1 MLLAIILI
9 LAGLALIIFG
19 ARMFFG
25 ILFLTAGI
33 YLIVTFF
40 RIKLRAEDRQRR
52 DLSFLRE
59 QLKGK
64 INEEDLEWLENF
76 FTAPIGRK
84 LIIWIRETRE
94 KVNIRV
100 SIPISLILLTK
111 PFLNSLLPLFIK
123 YLCKKTNFSLSESN
137 AKMIL
142 TLLNTYLDELFTYKG
157 DFIRIE
163 TEDAVVK
170 IGVV

>member
-9 LAGLALIIFG
+9 LSGLALIVFG

-25 ILFLTAGI
+25 ILFLAAGI
-33 YLIVTFF
+33 YLIVSFF
-40 RIKLRAEDRQRR
+40 RIKLRAEDRQKREF
-52 DLSFLRE
+52 SFLRE

-64 INEEDLEWLENF
+64 IDEEDLEWLENF

-84 LIIWIRETRE
+84 LIIWIQETEE
-94 KVNIRV
+94 KVNIRI
-100 SIPISLILLTK
+100 SIPISLILLIK
-111 PFLNSLLPLFIK
+111 PFLNSLLPPFIK
-123 YLCKKTNFSLSESN
+123 YLCKKSNFSLSENN

-142 TLLNTYLDELFTYKG
+142 TLLNAYLDELFTYRG
-157 DFIRIE
+157 DFIHIE

-170 IGVV
+170 IGVA

>member
-1 MLLAIILI
+1 MLLAIVLI

-25 ILFLTAGI
+25 ILFLTTGI
-33 YLIVTFF
+33 YLIVTFS
-40 RIKLRAEDRQRR
+40 RIKLCAEDRQRR
-52 DLSFLRE
+52 ELSFLRE

-84 LIIWIRETRE
+84 LIIWIQETEE
-94 KVNIRV
+94 KVNIRI

-137 AKMIL
+137 AKTVL
-142 TLLNTYLDELFTYKG
+142 TLLNTCLDELFTYKG